1 MTVTARSARLEARI
15 PPDKLAVVRRA
26 AEMQGRSVSD
36 FVVAAAEAAA
46 LKAIDETHHI
56 RLSAD
61 EQRAFVEL
69 LVNPPPLAPAMRRA
83 KEHHKRLFG
92 AG

>member
-15 PPDKLAVVRRA
+15 HPDKLAVVRRA

-36 FVVAAAEAAA
+36 FVVDAAEAAA
-46 LKAIDETHHI
+46 LKAIDETHYI
-56 RLSAD
+56 RFSAD

-69 LVNPPPLAPAMRRA
+69 LIDPPPLAPAMRRA

>member
-15 PPDKLAVVRRA
+15 HPDKLAVVRRA

-36 FVVAAAEAAA
+36 FVVDAAEAAA
-46 LKAIDETHHI
+46 LKAIDETRHI

-69 LVNPPPLAPAMRRA
+69 LIDPPPLAPAMRRA